1 MLELIMSPEQM
12 CTLGA
17 AQVKEEAIMSGDT
30 LKYQPSTDNSD
41 PIVAAM
47 RSVLKAE
54 TVTSKS

>member
-1 MLELIMSPEQM
+1 MTNLHAWL
-12 CTLGA
+12 CTIGA
-17 AQVKEEAIMSGDT
+17 AQAKEEAVMSGDT

-54 TVTSKS
+54 TVTSTS